1 MTSKTAQLPGG
12 VHAVERAADLPRQ
25 AWDALTRPSDV
36 FLTTRWL
43 DVVESTAGVP
53 MTYLWVEREGVP
65 VAGLATALA
74 TSSVPW
80 ALGRPD
86 VVLHNSAEADLAGA
100 AGYLAGLPAES
111 VSSLMPSL
119 VAGGRHLGNTRVL
132 YGPQVTTGDLV
143 ALVEAAESRA
153 RHAGAASVAFL
164 YLDENDRLL
173 ADVLAARGYASYT
186 SGRYSSLHIPSDG
199 FDGYLASLPRKRRV
213 SIGAERR
220 KLRGADTSVTVESLD
235 SADLARFA
243 ELEAEL
249 LRKYGIDWRF
259 DQSLPQLRQVRDC
272 FGDDAFAIVARGDG
286 QIRGFGLILRHN
298 GHWYA
303 RQTGYDYAY
312 QRKSGLPLYFEL
324 IYYRLVEE
332 AAAAGVT
339 TIHYGLGSEETK
351 RSRGCAATDQR
362 CHLLQL

>member
-43 DVVESTAGVP
+43 DVVECTAGVP
-53 MTYLWVEREGVP
+53 MTYLWVERDGVP
-65 VAGLATALA
+65 IAGLATALA

-86 VVLHNSAEADLAGA
+86 VVLCNSAEADLAGA
-100 AGYLAGLPAES
+100 AGYLAGLPAEP

-132 YGPQVTTGDLV
+132 YGPQATTGDLV

-164 YLDENDRLL
+164 YLDEYDRLL

-199 FDGYLASLPRKRRV
+199 FDGYLASL
-213 SIGAERR
+213 
-220 KLRGADTSVTVESLD
+220 
-235 SADLARFA
+235 
-243 ELEAEL
+243 
-249 LRKYGIDWRF
+249 
-259 DQSLPQLRQVRDC
+259 
-272 FGDDAFAIVARGDG
+272 
-286 QIRGFGLILRHN
+286 
-298 GHWYA
+298 
-303 RQTGYDYAY
+303 
-312 QRKSGLPLYFEL
+312 
-324 IYYRLVEE
+324 
-332 AAAAGVT
+332 
-339 TIHYGLGSEETK
+339 
-351 RSRGCAATDQR
+351 
-362 CHLLQL
+362 